1 MASRKKIRKAIK
13 PGLLNISKILEKPG
27 IGQIDS
33 DYAIIGG
40 SVYEPEM
47 FNAIEEAMKRH
58 DASTGRELIYV
69 DAIKILLERGQKC
82 QALKIVNGEFYDCG
96 NKLEYLKAVVTFG
109 LRHEDVREGFT
120 NYIKKLNI

>member
-47 FNAIEEAMKRH
+47 FNAIEEAMKHH
-58 DASTGRELIYV
+58 DGSGGLIYV
-69 DAIKILLERGQKC
+69 DAINVLLKRGSAC
-82 QALKIVNGEFYDCG
+82 QALKIANGEYYDCG